1 MKNLIV
7 YDWGILDYQTAYNRQ
22 KTLHQF
28 RTVNLIPDALILVEH
43 PTVFTIGKNGNLA
56 NLLVNKQILEKNKI
70 GLYQIERGG
79 DITMHNPGQLVGYPI
94 FKLLEHKIGVKTF
107 VYQLEQIIC
116 DVLSQYH
123 IAAEIKHPLIGV
135 FVGHK
140 KIASIG
146 IAVSKGVSYHGF
158 ALNVGNDLSYF
169 NWINPCGIQ
178 KLEVTSIKQILN
190 RDVPLDELK
199 NAIVAQFLDKF
210 QLNLLKFELM

>member
-79 DITMHNPGQLVGYPI
+79 DITVHNPGQLVGYPI

-190 RDVPLDELK
+190 RDVSLDELK
-199 NAIVAQFLDKF
+199 NAIVAQFQDKF